1 MSRFVRG
8 CVVLAATVALVT
20 VAILHLDLSLP
31 VSSMNGRWQ
40 IQDWFDHPQATSET
54 RREYTEARRKYPRTL
69 VVKPF
74 GNAMVGSRSDCHW
87 TQHVVGWPDSPPLTD
102 VWATTIFC
110 PGMAPIRLWATP
122 HNVYT
127 RARSFSGLQEY
138 YSDMNHERIEIM
150 FQIGGA
156 TTYIDYIPASW
167 PKADTTHT
175 AGDNAG
181 PSASSNNRFERS
193 RGASSVS
200 QGGDR

>member
-1 MSRFVRG
+1 MPMARFVRG
-8 CVVLAATVALVT
+8 GVILAATVVVAT
-20 VAILHLDLSLP
+20 AAILHLDLSLP

-40 IQDWFDHPQATSET
+40 IQDWFDHPQATAET
-54 RREYTEARRKYPRTL
+54 RREYTEARRQYPRTV

-74 GNAMVGSRSDCHW
+74 GHALVGSRSDCHW
-87 TQHVVGWPDSPPLTD
+87 TQQVVGWPDSPPLTD

-127 RARSFSGLQEY
+127 RARSLSGLREY
-138 YSDMNHERIEIM
+138 YSDMNDEQIEVM

-167 PKADTTHT
+167 PMADTTQ
-175 AGDNAG
+175 
-181 PSASSNNRFERS
+181 SSM
-193 RGASSVS
+193 S
-200 QGGDR
+200 QGGSR